1 MSTRLRGLENP
12 EEPRCAKPLT
22 AIVGRPKS
30 RGSAVFGPRIFSVLI
45 PRDTLGSPKT
55 EASPGKK
62 PLRYRFHPNRASFT
76 FSGETVLTQLNDT
89 NCVRM
94 GALVFVLG
102 RLLPPPT
109 PSGKL

>member
-12 EEPRCAKPLT
+12 EEPRCANPLT
-22 AIVGRPKS
+22 LIVGRPKS
-30 RGSAVFGPRIFSVLI
+30 RGRAVFGPRRFRVLI
-45 PRDTLGSPKT
+45 PSDTLGSPKI
-55 EASPGKK
+55 EASAGKK

-89 NCVRM
+89 NCVRI
-94 GALVFVLG
+94 GAFVFVFG
-102 RLLPPPT
+102 RLCPPPT